1 MKGAQRLDHRRLE
14 ALGRRRWRHGV
25 QVEITPPVEHVGGRQ
40 VALGAGEFDA
50 VEVGTTQVFF
60 AGEGQDVEV
69 SVDAGDS
76 QGVAAVV
83 EEGRHGHVHCAGS
96 LTTVSAASAPST
108 KRRVIPSSWQ

>member
-1 MKGAQRLDHRRLE
+1 MKGAQWLDHRRRE

-50 VEVGTTQVFF
+50 VEVGTTQVFL
-60 AGEGQDVEV
+60 ADEGEDIKVGVE
-69 SVDAGDS
+69 AGDS

-83 EEGRHGHVHCAGS
+83 EEGREWVSHGCPWK
-96 LTTVSAASAPST
+96 TTLMARGFLLS
-108 KRRVIPSSWQ
+108 R